1 MPGEIVNVS
10 EFGMAVETLI
20 ELPPGYELTFRL
32 RRNSSQLELR
42 GWIRW
47 CRAVRSIATSE
58 GKELK
63 VFHSGVELDESAVE
77 WLRTGAHELPLHEE
91 TDQGMVE
98 VR

>member
-1 MPGEIVNVS
+1 
-10 EFGMAVETLI
+10 
-20 ELPPGYELTFRL
+20 
-32 RRNSSQLELR
+32 
-42 GWIRW
+42 
-47 CRAVRSIATSE
+47 VRSIATSE